1 MKRMTIMMI
10 MIKTVIILN
19 TIKWIIIV
27 IIIVAIKGVPLIM
40 IIDVTL
46 KQL

>member
-27 IIIVAIKGVPLIM
+27 IIIVAIKSVPLIM
-40 IIDVTL
+40 IIAVTL